1 MKLEIIDGT
10 LTKEE
15 NIDIL
20 RMLNRRGHFDFGK
33 NREYQYI
40 NKVGYVMDIVI
51 SNMLIKGSGKFR
63 TVKVKLN

>member
-1 MKLEIIDGT
+1 MKLEIIEGT
-10 LTKEE
+10 VTKDESK
-15 NIDIL
+15 DIL

-63 TVKVKLN
+63 TVKVKLR